1 MLKIHSQEEWVR
13 TGDIISLADL
23 TLRWPYYAIF
33 YIPHMICSVL
43 PLQMY
48 IWKEEAVTPAGDKFH
63 RLMPIDRRINYIE
76 LFNMMPFVV
85 FLREQIEKN
94 ESMHGELQASTDLKP
109 GEPDILLAT
118 SENLALVLSRIIFAV
133 SYIHNNKDADI
144 HRALLNKM
152 NNKIDPENDLL
163 TKIIDGDQFYKSILP
178 SEKIR
183 PTFVTEFKT
192 RRFFTT
198 YELAKEFVRI
208 CHPNNDEEIII
219 VAIEVDRR
227 FPGLNNME
235 FGLLFSASGDSIQE
249 DSVGKNGYRL
259 RKKIYKYKKVPFDHP
274 VH

>member
-33 YIPHMICSVL
+33 YIPHMICSML

-76 LFNMMPFVV
+76 LFNMMPFVF

-118 SENLALVLSRIIFAV
+118 SENLALVLTRIIFAV
-133 SYIHNNKDADI
+133 SYIHNNKGADI
-144 HRALLNKM
+144 HRALLNKI
-152 NNKIDPENDLL
+152 NNKVDPENDIL
-163 TKIIDGDQFYKSILP
+163 TKIIEGDQFYTSILP

-183 PTFVTEFKT
+183 PTFITDFKS
-192 RRFFTT
+192 RQFFTT
-198 YELAKEFVRI
+198 YELAKEFVKI
-208 CHPNNDEEIII
+208 CHPTKEEEILL
-219 VAIEVDRR
+219 AIEVERR
-227 FPGLNNME
+227 FPGLSNKE
-235 FGLLFSASGDSIQE
+235 FGLLFPATGDPIND
-249 DSVGKNGYRL
+249 DSVEKHGYRL
-259 RKKIYKYKKVPFDHP
+259 KRKIYKYKKVPFDYP